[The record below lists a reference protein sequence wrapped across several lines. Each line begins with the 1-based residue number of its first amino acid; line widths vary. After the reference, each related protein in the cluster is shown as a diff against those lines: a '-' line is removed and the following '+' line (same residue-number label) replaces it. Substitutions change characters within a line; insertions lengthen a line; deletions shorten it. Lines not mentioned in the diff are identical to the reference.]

1 MTMLEWMRWTPDR
14 PRRFGW
20 MLLEPARVI
29 VGIGAAA
36 GVLAALMPW
45 AEGIAPGRTGLEPVF
60 FSGIDGAGDGVM
72 LILLAGATGLLTLHR
87 APATSRVRTVRLAG
101 TLLGRRPW
109 TERGRRPVPWAAMPR
124 DRDLLVGT
132 LAAITAA
139 ALFGMLGLLARF
151 GEEAG
156 VSGVAFTAWRALL
169 GASFLA
175 VLIVSRRSAGSSLAS
190 LRGLSRHGRLT
201 LATAAIMGVTLNVS
215 VFTAFGLIPIALALM
230 VFYTYPAGVAVVDVL
245 LGHERVTPSRV
256 LALGLSSVGVVLVLA
271 GGIGGDLAID
281 PLGIVLGLVAGASQ
295 VVFMTVS
302 RTGYRALPA
311 DAATFVILATSVV
324 GASFIA
330 LLTRQADGLLAPF
343 QSLAPWPFILLA
355 GVAGAG
361 VSSLLFLTAIR
372 AIGGTRTGIL
382 MLLEPVVGVVLAG
395 LLLGEA
401 MGSIQ
406 AIGGALV
413 LAGALVLQARS
424 GPGHEAVVETAAGP
438 IF

>member
-1 MTMLEWMRWTPDR
+1 
-14 PRRFGW
+14 
-20 MLLEPARVI
+20 
-29 VGIGAAA
+29 
-36 GVLAALMPW
+36 
-45 AEGIAPGRTGLEPVF
+45 
-60 FSGIDGAGDGVM
+60 
-72 LILLAGATGLLTLHR
+72 
-87 APATSRVRTVRLAG
+87 
-101 TLLGRRPW
+101 
-109 TERGRRPVPWAAMPR
+109 MPR

-139 ALFGMLGLLARF
+139 ALFGMLGPLARF

-401 MGSIQ
+401 MGPIQ